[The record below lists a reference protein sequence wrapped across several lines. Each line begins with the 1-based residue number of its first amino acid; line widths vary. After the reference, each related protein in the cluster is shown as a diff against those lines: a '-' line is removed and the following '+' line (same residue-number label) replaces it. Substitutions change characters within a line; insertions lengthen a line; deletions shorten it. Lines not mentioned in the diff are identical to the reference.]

1 LLGIDYNYSNNNFI
15 YNTFYDDM
23 RMFLTNNIKEQN
35 NFAMNNIKKIII
47 KTVEN
52 SDNIGFTDYLLY
64 QNIVGLWEKDYFVK
78 FEIINHFI
86 NLFNE
91 QIYKDLLEEETTT
104 KKKKRKKKKKN
115 ILKKKRKKSR

>member
-1 LLGIDYNYSNNNFI
+1 MIQPLLGIDYNYSNNNFI

-64 QNIVGLWEKDYFVK
+64 QNMNLSFGL
-78 FEIINHFI
+78 
-86 NLFNE
+86 
-91 QIYKDLLEEETTT
+91 IYL
-104 KKKKRKKKKKN
+104 
-115 ILKKKRKKSR
+115 ILAIQ